1 MISKIMKEICT
12 IASAIKS
19 GVEKMLNQR

>member
-12 IASAIKS
+12 IAGAIKS
-19 GVEKMLNQR
+19 GIEPMLDQR